1 MIDLRSMLPEE
12 LERYFQELGQPR
24 FRAMQVFRWLHRGVE
39 SFDEMT
45 DLPRAL
51 RERLGE
57 DCVLTV
63 PWVERRQVSKL
74 DGTIKYLWRLGDG
87 NCVETVLMRYKHGNT
102 VCVSSQVGCNMGCV
116 FCAST
121 LGGKVRDLAPSEI
134 LAQVIFT
141 KKDSGAEISN
151 IVMMG
156 IGEPLDNFD
165 AVLRF
170 LELVNHPEGLNIG
183 MRHISLS
190 TCGLVKQIDKLA
202 GLGLQLTLSVSLH
215 APDDETRT
223 RLMPVNRAVGVDL
236 LMDTCRRYFE
246 ITGRRISYEYAMA
259 DGVNDSDEQADRL
272 AALLRGQPG
281 HVNLIPLNE
290 VAESPLRP
298 SRRVRQFQK
307 RLESHGVTAT
317 VRRRLGGDIDAS
329 CGQLRRRRIAEG
341 ETHTPEEGST

>member
-63 PWVERRQVSKL
+63 PRVDRRQVSKL

-121 LGGKVRDLAPSEI
+121 LGGKVRDLAPSAI
-134 LAQVIFT
+134 PAQVIFT